1 MTRKELLSTL
11 QSAMVTESAAAVAIR
26 NMVSTFTWSGL
37 PEDRRRQTM
46 THLENLSA
54 GARGRARSL
63 KELITQLQGSSRDV
77 F

>member
-1 MTRKELLSTL
+1 MTRKELLDTL

-37 PEDRRRQTM
+37 PEDRRRRVM
-46 THLENLSA
+46 THLEALSA
-54 GARGRARSL
+54 GAQGRAQGL
-63 KELITQLQGSSRDV
+63 KEMIAQVQGSSRDV